1 MKPVMT
7 LFVAPFLLVLPA
19 AAASHLRFQDS
30 ATPQSQKLSKKSGV
44 QESQAAD
51 STPEER
57 KRAKKIWTNDNLNEV
72 SGSAVSQIG
81 NEKDRP
87 AGKSAGAKP
96 PSSQVVT
103 SFRKQVTA
111 LQGQFANLEEQIADL
126 KNFSKGEA
134 SGANGLQWHKSYSM
148 EPVEDQIRKLEE
160 KKKHL
165 AEQIDTIFDA
175 ARKLGIEPGQL
186 R

>member
-1 MKPVMT
+1 MKPGVM
-7 LFVAPFLLVLPA
+7 LFLAPFLLALPA
-19 AAASHLRFQDS
+19 AALRLQDS
-30 ATPQSQKLSKKSGV
+30 TTPPSQELSKKSGG
-44 QESQAAD
+44 QESQTAD
-51 STPEER
+51 SSPEEH
-57 KRAKKIWTNDNLNEV
+57 KKAKKVWTNDDLNEV
-72 SGSAVSQIG
+72 SDNAVSQIG

-87 AGKSAGAKP
+87 AGKSAAAKP
-96 PSSQVVT
+96 PSSQVVA

-111 LQGQFANLEEQIADL
+111 LQGQFANLEKQIADL

-134 SGANGLQWHKSYSM
+134 SGANGLQWHKSYNM
-148 EPVEDQIRKLEE
+148 EPVEDQIRKLE
-160 KKKHL
+160 KKKKQL